1 MSAVLDTGLN
11 VGPEDIAAVEDA
23 ARRCG
28 FLPTTLGARVL
39 RGIRRRDLFIMTH
52 PEFKEGIEARSAA
65 LVRAIPVEPPNV
77 ERTNLVR
84 MFGTLMYNP
93 VYDTQQPVTE
103 PLEFAGETRRHTNW
117 KMV

>member
-1 MSAVLDTGLN
+1 M
-11 VGPEDIAAVEDA
+11 
-23 ARRCG
+23 
-28 FLPTTLGARVL
+28 
-39 RGIRRRDLFIMTH
+39 
-52 PEFKEGIEARSAA
+52 
-65 LVRAIPVEPPNV
+65 EPPNV